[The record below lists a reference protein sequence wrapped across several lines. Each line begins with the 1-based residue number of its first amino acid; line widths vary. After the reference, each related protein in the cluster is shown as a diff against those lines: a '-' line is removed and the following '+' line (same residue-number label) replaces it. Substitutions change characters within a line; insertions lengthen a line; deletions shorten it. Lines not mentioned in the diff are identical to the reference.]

1 MNPFCVPMTRNFSWA
16 RMQLTLSRVSISA
29 TSRPMRLYLSSGSTS
44 SSSSISGSGSA
55 IPAGAPP
62 PPARS
67 SPAALPLHPI
77 GKSLGG
83 WYAWRK
89 KLVKASPPSVQ
100 LELVLLHTRV

>member
-55 IPAGAPP
+55 IPARSPP
-62 PPARS
+62 APARS

-77 GKSLGG
+77 GKEPLR
-83 WYAWRK
+83 ALVRPAK

-100 LELVLLHTRV
+100 L